1 MFIRRTLAGLIVL
14 ALCAGATAQHLTF
27 WHYWDG
33 ANGQALQALID
44 RYEEQNPGVTI
55 EAVFVPGSE
64 LITRLQTAIQGRQTP
79 SFAISDLVAMP
90 LLIDSGALAPLDDYI
105 ASSDLDL
112 DDYFPGPMV
121 YGLKDGQRYSL
132 PVTASNLALFWN
144 KDLFEEAG
152 LDPNRPPQTWEE
164 LVEFGQQIHDRTGQW
179 GYELFTDGGEGTSWQ
194 WQVFLWS
201 ACGDVLSD
209 DLSEPAFD
217 SQAGERALQA
227 WVDLVHESDVSTIAP
242 WGLFGRGQAA
252 MVMDGSWMTQFFPMQ
267 VDFPLGSALFP
278 AADAGDYA
286 SNLGGEQVFIFE
298 GDDATEQAAWDFIEW
313 FSSTEVQVE
322 WDRSTGFMPI
332 RASVADDPAYQA
344 WVANARPLLQPFVEA
359 MPYARARP
367 PIKNYPRVSDT
378 LAKYLLEAVYQR
390 LTPAEALDA
399 AAAEIAPLLP

>member
-1 MFIRRTLAGLIVL
+1 
-14 ALCAGATAQHLTF
+14 
-27 WHYWDG
+27 
-33 ANGQALQALID
+33 
-44 RYEEQNPGVTI
+44 
-55 EAVFVPGSE
+55 
-64 LITRLQTAIQGRQTP
+64 
-79 SFAISDLVAMP
+79 
-90 LLIDSGALAPLDDYI
+90 
-105 ASSDLDL
+105 
-112 DDYFPGPMV
+112 

-152 LDPNRPPQTWEE
+152 LDPNHPPKTWEE
-164 LVEFGQQIHDRTGQW
+164 LVEVGAQIHDRTGRW

-201 ACGDVLSD
+201 AGGDVLSD
-209 DLSEPAFD
+209 DLGEPAFD

-252 MVMDGSWMTQFFPMQ
+252 MVMDGSWLTQLLPMQ
-267 VDFPLGSALFP
+267 VDCPLGGALFP

-322 WDRSTGFMPI
+322 WDRNTGFMPI

-359 MPYARARP
+359 MPYAHARP
-367 PIKNYPRVSDT
+367 
-378 LAKYLLEAVYQR
+378 
-390 LTPAEALDA
+390 
-399 AAAEIAPLLP
+399 